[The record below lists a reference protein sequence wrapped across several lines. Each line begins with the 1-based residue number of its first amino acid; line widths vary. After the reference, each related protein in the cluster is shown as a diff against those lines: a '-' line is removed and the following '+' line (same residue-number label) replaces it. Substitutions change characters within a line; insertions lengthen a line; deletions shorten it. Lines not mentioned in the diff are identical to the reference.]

1 MPQIVTQSRL
11 FSVLNWLAA
20 LVLAVAA
27 PGLAAAQQPLIVET
41 LTISTPGGTA
51 RGFLASIYLQD
62 PSVELMVTGPLQAG
76 AAGDSVLT
84 TTPAFRTATGA
95 RLAINANFFSTLTS
109 PAADAVGLVVSNG
122 TLVSPVRTFNGAPD
136 PAIIFDRWR
145 TGRIGN
151 IGSTAL
157 AGVQN
162 AVAGV
167 GPSTTDPD
175 PGTLLVTDGVNTG
188 ATARVDPAV
197 RNPRTAIGLNR
208 TGTTLFILVIDGRQT
223 NWSVGMTL
231 PEVADQLIARGC
243 YRAINLDGGGSTSF
257 VYQATAGG
265 GLTQNRPS
273 DGSFRA
279 VSTNLGIR
287 INSGGTA
294 AAPTFPDRIN
304 RPIRGAW
311 LRPPNPISSLESIV
325 LQLANAG
332 ITDLYLET
340 LYWGRDTGLTGVM
353 PSRFGFDYLG
363 QAITIAAKYGMRVHA
378 WCETG
383 YLDYG
388 TNPSALLAA
397 NPGFV
402 VKHRDSSNTSTGD
415 IANQRFVNLGHP
427 GVRTLLN
434 NYFTALGAS
443 YPGLETI
450 QADYHFFPL
459 AASGVAPWSFDNWAT
474 AAYQAQYGVNPT
486 TEVGGG
492 GASPSA
498 RWLTWNRDNI
508 TEALRQ
514 FREAVRTTA
523 PSTPFSAVAF
533 SDWSGTFHRSKMIDL
548 PSWAK
553 FSGTD
558 HFFMMAYFA
567 ATSSITS
574 DLALAQTAVPGRRII
589 AGLANL
595 TSGTRPTITEQL
607 TASKVRGIEDFAWFE
622 ANTFISNPAMLT
634 MLRNWINTSAT
645 PQRGD
650 INRDGFIDA
659 RDLALMTALLATAN
673 PPGSPI
679 AVTPGTTRYDLD
691 GSNFIDAADNILLI
705 AEFRRYKFGDDGTV
719 DSRDLA
725 RLVACYT
732 GGNPFNA
739 APASPPA
746 PATLLHLWDLSGDG
760 VVNYDDQLILHAA
773 MTTPTTPDAD
783 CNVDGRVDIED
794 VYIQSRGIIVGA
806 ATSLIRPRD
815 ANRDGTITG
824 ADGITVANVARAND
838 FAMRGS
844 QR

>member
-1 MPQIVTQSRL
+1 MPQILVKCRL
-11 FSVLNWLAA
+11 FSVLARLAA
-20 LVLAVAA
+20 ILFVAA
-27 PGLAAAQQPLIVET
+27 APALSLAQQPLVVET
-41 LTISTPGGTA
+41 LTITTPGGTA
-51 RGFLASIYLQD
+51 RGFLASIFLQD
-62 PSVELMVTGPLQAG
+62 PSVELVITGLPAAG
-76 AAGDSVLT
+76 SAGDSVLT
-84 TTPAFRTATGA
+84 TTPAFRTATNA
-95 RLAINANFFSTLTS
+95 RLAINANFFSTLVA
-109 PAADAVGLVVSNG
+109 PAADAVGLVVSGG
-122 TLVSPVRTFNGAPD
+122 TLVSPVRTFNGAAD

-145 TGRIGN
+145 SGRIGN
-151 IGSTAL
+151 IGSADL
-157 AGVQN
+157 VGVQN

-167 GPSTTDPD
+167 GPSTTDTD

-208 TGTTLFILVIDGRQT
+208 SGTTMFIFVIDGRQT
-223 NWSVGMTL
+223 GWSVGMTL

-257 VYQATAGG
+257 LYQATAGG
-265 GLTQNRPS
+265 TVTQNRPS
-273 DGSFRA
+273 DGSFRG

-287 INSGGTA
+287 INTGGTA
-294 AAPTFPDRIN
+294 AAPTFPDRIT

-311 LRPPNPISSLESIV
+311 LRPPNPISNLEPIIS
-325 LQLANAG
+325 QLASAG

-340 LYWGRDTGLTGVM
+340 LYWGRDTGLTGIM

-363 QAITIAAKYGMRVHA
+363 QAIPIAAKYGVRVHA

-388 TNPSALLAA
+388 TSPSALLAA
-397 NPGFV
+397 NPDFV
-402 VKHRDSSNTSTGD
+402 VKHRDASNTSTGD
-415 IANQRFVNLGHP
+415 IADQRFVNLGNP
-427 GVRTLLN
+427 GVRNLLS
-434 NYFTALGAS
+434 NYFTTLGAN

-459 AASGVAPWSFDNWAT
+459 AASGVAPWSFDNWAI

-486 TEVGGG
+486 TEVGAG
-492 GASPSA
+492 GASPST
-498 RWLTWNRDNI
+498 RWLTWNRGNV

-514 FREAVRTTA
+514 FREAVRG
-523 PSTPFSAVAF
+523 STPTTPFAAVAF

-558 HFFMMAYFA
+558 HFFVMAYFA
-567 ATSSITS
+567 AISSITS

-607 TASKVRGIEDFAWFE
+607 TAAKVRGIEDFSWFE
-622 ANTFISNPAMLT
+622 ANTFIANPSMLT
-634 MLRNWINTSAT
+634 MLRSWINTTAT

-659 RDLALMTALLATAN
+659 RDLALMAALLATAN
-673 PPGSPI
+673 PPGTGL
-679 AVTPGTTRYDLD
+679 AVTPGTARYDLN
-691 GSNFIDAADNILLI
+691 GSGFIDAADSALLTT
-705 AEFRRYKFGDDGTV
+705 EFRRYKFGDEGVV
-719 DSRDLA
+719 DARDLA

-732 GGNPFNA
+732 SANPFNP

-746 PATLLHLWDLSGDG
+746 PTVLLHLWDLNGDG
-760 VVNYDDQLILHAA
+760 IVNYDDQLILHAA
-773 MTTPTTPDAD
+773 MTAATSPDAD
-783 CNVDGRVDIED
+783 CNADGRLDIED
-794 VYIQSRGIIVGA
+794 VYIQSRGVVVGT

-815 ANRDGTITG
+815 ANRDGVINA
-824 ADGITVANVARAND
+824 ADAATVADVARTGEPG
-838 FAMRGS
+838 MRGS

>member
-1 MPQIVTQSRL
+1 MPKILSTSRL
-11 FSVLNWLAA
+11 FSVLARLAA
-20 LVLAVAA
+20 ILLFGSAPALA
-27 PGLAAAQQPLIVET
+27 LAQQPLIVET
-41 LTISTPGGTA
+41 LTITTPGGTA
-51 RGFLASIYLQD
+51 RGFLASIFLQD
-62 PSVELMVTGPLQAG
+62 PSVELVVTGPRPAG
-76 AAGDSVLT
+76 SVGDSVLT
-84 TTPAFRTATGA
+84 TTTAFRTATGA
-95 RLAINANFFSTLTS
+95 RLAINANFFGTLAA
-109 PAADAVGLVVSNG
+109 PAADAVGLVISGG
-122 TLVSPVRTFNGAPD
+122 TLVSPVRTFNGAAD

-145 TGRIGN
+145 AGRIGN
-151 IGSTAL
+151 IGSSDL
-157 AGVQN
+157 ADVQN

-167 GPSTTDPD
+167 GPSTTDTD

-197 RNPRTAIGLNR
+197 RNPRTAIGINR
-208 TGTTLFILVIDGRQT
+208 SGTTMFIFVIDGRQT
-223 NWSVGMTL
+223 GWSVGMTL

-265 GLTQNRPS
+265 SVTQNRPS
-273 DGSFRA
+273 DGSFRG

-294 AAPTFPDRIN
+294 AAPTFPDRVT

-311 LRPPNPISSLESIV
+311 LRPPNPISNLEPIIS
-325 LQLANAG
+325 QLASAG

-340 LYWGRDTGLTGVM
+340 LYWGRDTGLTGVV

-363 QAITIAAKYGMRVHA
+363 QAIVIAAKYGVRMHA

-383 YLDYG
+383 YLDFG

-402 VKHRDSSNTSTGD
+402 VKHRDASNPSTGD
-415 IANQRFVNLGHP
+415 IADQRFVNLGNP
-427 GVRTLLN
+427 GVRTLLS
-434 NYFTALGAS
+434 NYFTALGAN

-459 AASGVAPWSFDNWAT
+459 AASGVAPWSFDSWAI

-486 TEVGGG
+486 TEVGAG

-498 RWLTWNRDNI
+498 RWLTWNRGNV

-514 FREAVRTTA
+514 LREAVRASTPT
-523 PSTPFSAVAF
+523 TPFSAVAF
-533 SDWSGTFHRSKMIDL
+533 SDWSGSFHRSKMIDL
-548 PSWAK
+548 PNWARL
-553 FSGTD
+553 SGTD

-567 ATSSITS
+567 ATSSIIS
-574 DLALAQTAVPGRRII
+574 DLALAQTAVPGRRIV
-589 AGLANL
+589 AGLANF
-595 TSGTRPTITEQL
+595 TSGPRPTITEQL
-607 TASKVRGIEDFAWFE
+607 NAAKVRGIEDFAWFE
-622 ANTFISNPAMLT
+622 ANTFISNPSMLT
-634 MLRNWINTSAT
+634 MLRSWINTTAT

-659 RDLALMTALLATAN
+659 RDLALMAALLATAN
-673 PPGSPI
+673 PPGTAI
-679 AVTPGTTRYDLD
+679 TVAPGTARYDLD
-691 GSNFIDAADNILLI
+691 SSGLITAFDNTLLT
-705 AEFRRYKFGDDGTV
+705 AEFRKYKFGDDGAV
-719 DSRDLA
+719 DARDLA

-732 GGNPFNA
+732 GGNPFNP

-746 PATLLHLWDLSGDG
+746 PGILLNLWDLNGDG
-760 VVNYDDQLILHAA
+760 VVNYDDQLILHAGLTA
-773 MTTPTTPDAD
+773 ATAPDAD
-783 CNVDGRVDIED
+783 CNVDGRVNIED
-794 VYIQSRGIIVGA
+794 VYIQSRGLIVGA

-815 ANRDGTITG
+815 ANRDGTINA
-824 ADGITVANVARAND
+824 ADAVTVADVARTGEP
-838 FAMRGS
+838 AMRGG